1 MEMLVEAGLAL
12 SSDLSLPVVLRR
24 IVELAT
30 QVTSARYGAVGVLGP
45 DGRIQEFVTIGIDDE
60 VRRAIGAYPT
70 GGGILGAL
78 IDDATPLRLDDIS
91 KDPRSVGF
99 PPNHP
104 PMTSFLGAP
113 VTALGRVYGNI
124 YLTEKHGGGAFTAE
138 DEEDLVV
145 LATQAG
151 VAVANA
157 HLYAETS
164 RRERWLDAVAETTA
178 AILAGSE
185 ARDLLHLVAAR
196 ARELAGADLATIATP
211 DHDSPDDPLVVVAT
225 DGLLADRLLG
235 FRLPMEGTISG
246 DVIRSGTPLVLAD
259 TSADPRAHHPE
270 SPMGET
276 GPAIFV
282 PLRER
287 AEAYGTLVVANRRGG
302 PPFVDD
308 DVRLVVSFADQAAVA
323 LEYSRTRED
332 LRRLVVMEDR
342 ERIAKELHDG
352 VIQSLFAVGMGLQ
365 ATAMLAG
372 DEQLT
377 SRIEGA
383 VSELDRAIRDLR
395 NYIFGLRPGIL
406 ADRQLDQALREL
418 AEDFGAKGG
427 VTIVVDVDEHVAAE
441 LSSQAGDIV
450 QLTREALSNVGR
462 HAGAATCRVS
472 LKRNG
477 AHAVLEVD
485 DDGLGFDVASA
496 RGTGSGLRNLAARA
510 AALGGTLQIDSVEG
524 EGTTIRV
531 VLTR

>member
-1 MEMLVEAGLAL
+1 
-12 SSDLSLPVVLRR
+12 
-24 IVELAT
+24 
-30 QVTSARYGAVGVLGP
+30 
-45 DGRIQEFVTIGIDDE
+45 
-60 VRRAIGAYPT
+60 
-70 GGGILGAL
+70 
-78 IDDATPLRLDDIS
+78 
-91 KDPRSVGF
+91 
-99 PPNHP
+99 
-104 PMTSFLGAP
+104 
-113 VTALGRVYGNI
+113 
-124 YLTEKHGGGAFTAE
+124 
-138 DEEDLVV
+138 
-145 LATQAG
+145 
-151 VAVANA
+151 
-157 HLYAETS
+157 
-164 RRERWLDAVAETTA
+164 
-178 AILAGSE
+178 
-185 ARDLLHLVAAR
+185 
-196 ARELAGADLATIATP
+196 
-211 DHDSPDDPLVVVAT
+211 
-225 DGLLADRLLG
+225 
-235 FRLPMEGTISG
+235 
-246 DVIRSGTPLVLAD
+246 
-259 TSADPRAHHPE
+259 
-270 SPMGET
+270 MGET